1 MAQLKNKTALV
12 TGGSRGIGA
21 ATAKALAAE
30 GARVAVNYGG
40 SKDRAEAVVA
50 EIKAA
55 GGDAFAVQADV
66 GDPASVEKL
75 FERLDS
81 EFDGSLDILVNNAGI
96 FELQHISEA
105 TLDDFDRTNL
115 VNVRAVFDVTR
126 HAASRLRD
134 NGRIVITG
142 SCMADRGMFPGTAV
156 YNMSKAAVAG
166 LTRGWAQDLGERGIT
181 ANVVQPGPIDTEM
194 NPDSE
199 ENPAAAGIKPM
210 TTLKRYG
217 TAQEVADLIVF
228 LASPAS
234 GYISGQTVNIDG
246 GLNA

>member
-134 NGRIVITG
+134 NGRIVTTG

>member
-1 MAQLKNKTALV
+1 MTQLKNKTALV

-50 EIKAA
+50 DIKAA

-66 GDPASVEKL
+66 GDPASVERL

-126 HAASRLRD
+126 HAANRLRD
-134 NGRIVITG
+134 NGRIVTTG
-142 SCMADRGMFPGTAV
+142 SCMADRGMLPGTAV

>member
-1 MAQLKNKTALV
+1 MSTLKNKTALV

-30 GARVAVNYGG
+30 GARVAVNYGR

-50 EIKAA
+50 EIKKA
-55 GGDAFAVQADV
+55 GGDAFTVQADV
-66 GDPASVEKL
+66 ADPKEV
-75 FERLDS
+75 ERLFAEVDKA
-81 EFDGSLDILVNNAGI
+81 FDGSLDILVNNAGI

-105 TLDDFDRTNL
+105 TLDDFDRTNRT
-115 VNVRAVFDVTR
+115 NVRAVFDVTR
-126 HAASRLRD
+126 HAVKRLRD
-134 NGRIVITG
+134 NGRIITTG

-194 NPDSE
+194 NPDTDD
-199 ENPAAAGIKPM
+199 NPAAETMKSM

-217 TAQEVADLIVF
+217 NAEEVANLIVF

-234 GYISGQTVNIDG
+234 SYISGQTVTIDG

>member
-1 MAQLKNKTALV
+1 
-12 TGGSRGIGA
+12 
-21 ATAKALAAE
+21 
-30 GARVAVNYGG
+30 
-40 SKDRAEAVVA
+40 
-50 EIKAA
+50 
-55 GGDAFAVQADV
+55 
-66 GDPASVEKL
+66 
-75 FERLDS
+75 
-81 EFDGSLDILVNNAGI
+81 
-96 FELQHISEA
+96 
-105 TLDDFDRTNL
+105 
-115 VNVRAVFDVTR
+115 
-126 HAASRLRD
+126 
-134 NGRIVITG
+134 
-142 SCMADRGMFPGTAV
+142 MADRGMLPGAAV

-194 NPDSE
+194 SPDSE